1 MHVYITSILASR
13 LNVVLTIAEN
23 VFLLLLYL
31 YDYPHDH
38 ELLQDV
44 EIKKMSGSATYG
56 FVLFYDL
63 MCAVAAKQ
71 FMDGENVH
79 GNNIRVSSLYMYN
92 VHWKT

>member
-1 MHVYITSILASR
+1 M
-13 LNVVLTIAEN
+13 
-23 VFLLLLYL
+23 FLLLLYL

-38 ELLQDV
+38 EHLQDV

-79 GNNIRVSSLYMYN
+79 GNNIRVSSLYMYMYIGKHDQLALTYSIQWN
-92 VHWKT
+92 PTIRTCA